1 MMVCDFKLLCKNMEC
16 RKKDESHQ
24 KGLQTWICRINSGKY

>member
-1 MMVCDFKLLCKNMEC
+1 MIVIDFKLLCKNMEY

-24 KGLQTWICRINSGKY
+24 KGLQKWIC